1 MKKQLLRLLLCAGL
15 LAGLFTV
22 TALAADWTYDPTAQ
36 TLTHT
41 LSSDTVVLKNVTD
54 DGSGKLTIGSYQNFT
69 GAALDLTGQITD
81 SDGNTYA
88 ITALGGSAFHGCGTL
103 TTVALPE
110 SLTSIETYAF
120 YSCSDLATVDFSR
133 CTNLTIIDMYAFS
146 NCTSLAAVDLSGCT
160 SLSTIEGYTFQ
171 TCGLTTMDLSGC
183 TNLSS
188 IGQCTFTSCDD
199 LTSMTLPNSLTGIG
213 DEAFYGCSNLDE
225 LVLLSKNP
233 PTLGEDALLAVSQD
247 FRIIVPEENAEA
259 YKTAEGWK
267 DVAGSV
273 HGLTYQLEV
282 TPPNGSLEIFRGEPP
297 RGQIPRR

>member
-36 TLTHT
+36 TLTYT

-88 ITALGGSAFHGCGTL
+88 ITALGGSAFHGCG
-103 TTVALPE
+103 
-110 SLTSIETYAF
+110 
-120 YSCSDLATVDFSR
+120 
-133 CTNLTIIDMYAFS
+133 N
-146 NCTSLAAVDLSGCT
+146 
-160 SLSTIEGYTFQ
+160 
-171 TCGLTTMDLSGC
+171 LTTMDLSGC

-282 TPPNGSLEIFRGEPP
+282 TPPNGSLEIFRGGGDLHGVKSHVGDLHCDQQE
-297 RGQIPRR
+297 RRSSFRP

>member
-36 TLTHT
+36 TLTYT

-54 DGSGKLTIGSYQNFT
+54 DGSGKLTIGSYQKFT

-160 SLSTIEGYTFQ
+160 SLSTIEGYAFQ
-171 TCGLTTMDLSGC
+171 ACGLTTMDLSGC

-188 IGQCTFTSCDD
+188 IGQCTFTSCDVAID
-199 LTSMTLPNSLTGIG
+199 GVVGGWLARLALDTV
-213 DEAFYGCSNLDE
+213 CCRNLFG
-225 LVLLSKNP
+225 LV
-233 PTLGEDALLAVSQD
+233 T
-247 FRIIVPEENAEA
+247 
-259 YKTAEGWK
+259 
-267 DVAGSV
+267 
-273 HGLTYQLEV
+273 
-282 TPPNGSLEIFRGEPP
+282 
-297 RGQIPRR
+297 QIPFVHNIENCIIFQCDVEHF

>member
-36 TLTHT
+36 TLTYT

-146 NCTSLAAVDLSGCT
+146 NCTSLAAV
-160 SLSTIEGYTFQ
+160 
-171 TCGLTTMDLSGC
+171 DLSGC

>member
-15 LAGLFTV
+15 LAGLLTV
-22 TALAADWTYDPTAQ
+22 TALAADWTYDPNDE
-36 TLTHT
+36 TLTN
-41 LSSDTVVLKNVTD
+41 SGGTVTLKNVTD
-54 DGSGKLTIGSYQNFT
+54 NGANGLVIGNNQDFT
-69 GAALDLTGQITD
+69 GVTLDLTGQITD
-81 SDGNTYA
+81 GSGATYTL
-88 ITALGGSAFHGCGTL
+88 ISIGDQAFSQCEKL
-103 TTVALPE
+103 TTV
-110 SLTSIETYAF
+110 
-120 YSCSDLATVDFSR
+120 
-133 CTNLTIIDMYAFS
+133 
-146 NCTSLAAVDLSGCT
+146 
-160 SLSTIEGYTFQ
+160 
-171 TCGLTTMDLSGC
+171 DLSGC

>member
-54 DGSGKLTIGSYQNFT
+54 DGSGKLTIGSYQKFT

-146 NCTSLAAVDLSGCT
+146 NCTSLAAV
-160 SLSTIEGYTFQ
+160 
-171 TCGLTTMDLSGC
+171 DLSGC

>member
-15 LAGLFTV
+15 LAGLLTV

-54 DGSGKLTIGSYQNFT
+54 DGSGKLTIGSYQKFT

-160 SLSTIEGYTFQ
+160 
-171 TCGLTTMDLSGC
+171 
-183 TNLSS
+183 NLSS

-213 DEAFYGCSNLDE
+213 DEAFYGCSNLEE

>member
-1 MKKQLLRLLLCAGL
+1 M
-15 LAGLFTV
+15 
-22 TALAADWTYDPTAQ
+22 
-36 TLTHT
+36 
-41 LSSDTVVLKNVTD
+41 LKNVTD

-146 NCTSLAAVDLSGCT
+146 NCTSLAAV
-160 SLSTIEGYTFQ
+160 
-171 TCGLTTMDLSGC
+171 DLSGC

-282 TPPNGSLEIFRGEPP
+282 TPPNGSLEIFRGGEPP